1 METSASSVGNR
12 SGSLV
17 KAIATAGLI
26 AGTLDLLTASAV
38 AKLNPVIVC
47 QYIAS
52 GAFGSKDAFAGGYG
66 MALWG
71 LMFHYLIAYSWTTL
85 FFLIYPKIKILSR
98 SRVLAGLGY
107 GVVVWIVMN
116 KIVVPMS
123 LINQRPF
130 DLVSAAKQMAILMV
144 MIGLPVSFLAHRFY
158 STQKSR

>member
-1 METSASSVGNR
+1 METSASSSVGNR
-12 SGSLV
+12 SGLV

-66 MALWG
+66 MALGG
-71 LMFHYLIAYSWTTL
+71 LLFHYLIAYSWTAL
-85 FFLIYPKIKILSR
+85 FFLIYPKIKLLSR
-98 SRVLAGLGY
+98 SWILAGLGY

-158 STQKSR
+158 SKNQ